1 MPQRWWLSELCG
13 LKLIVTTEFIL
24 DKHKSLN
31 NCEFCISKDDFN
43 EKKIDSKIK
52 I

>member
-1 MPQRWWLSELCG
+1 MPQRRWLSELCG
-13 LKLIVTTEFIL
+13 LKLAATTEFIL
-24 DKHKSLN
+24 GKHKSLN
-31 NCEFCISKDDFN
+31 NCQFYISKDDFN